1 MEEEEEEDWT
11 GMDTRCAELIDGEI
25 KQTKKNGINAE

>member
-11 GMDTRCAELIDGEI
+11 GMDTKCAELIDGEI
-25 KQTKKNGINAE
+25 KTKKNGINAE